1 MRTNTVL
8 GPLLVLA
15 LIGLPLG
22 LVRGKTITVAS
33 KIKEKKILK
42 GITKENRLYLISQ
55 QNNIIGTT
63 RIKNIYFTISNY
75 SFFQHIAITME
86 VDVIFSLLSCDY
98 FFLFASTTFFNV
110 GG

>member
-8 GPLLVLA
+8 GPILVLA

-42 GITKENRLYLISQ
+42 GSTKGNRLYTQGLLQGGGEAGSWPLVSEFGG
-55 QNNIIGTT
+55 GTT
-63 RIKNIYFTISNY
+63 P
-75 SFFQHIAITME
+75 
-86 VDVIFSLLSCDY
+86 V
-98 FFLFASTTFFNV
+98 
-110 GG
+110 

>member
-8 GPLLVLA
+8 GPILVLA

-42 GITKENRLYLISQ
+42 GSTKRE
-55 QNNIIGTT
+55 IGCTL
-63 RIKNIYFTISNY
+63 KGGYKG
-75 SFFQHIAITME
+75 E
-86 VDVIFSLLSCDY
+86 GKLG
-98 FFLFASTTFFNV
+98 V
-110 GG
+110 GP